1 MSRALVFSCAIL
13 SGLILNGCKLMNPV
27 RPEVPSPKDFI
38 PPSDMPRELSK
49 TVMPTYTVEPPDI
62 IVIEAI
68 HIVPRSPYILRTG
81 DVIAVTA
88 QGTLPDAP
96 IAGPYT
102 IQPGGAINLGLP
114 YGTVKVGGLT
124 TEQAQE
130 AILTH
135 LTSFLRETVVTAS
148 LVEMSGLQQIAGQ
161 HLVSPDGTVVLGSY
175 GSVSVVGMTLAQ
187 AREAL
192 ENHLSNCARMMV

>member
-1 MSRALVFSCAIL
+1 
-13 SGLILNGCKLMNPV
+13 
-27 RPEVPSPKDFI
+27 
-38 PPSDMPRELSK
+38 MPRELSK

-135 LTSFLRETVVTAS
+135 LTSFLRETVVTTS

-161 HLVSPDGTVVLGSY
+161 HLVSPDGTVVPDVDGRLPGR
-175 GSVSVVGMTLAQ
+175 GLWALARRDIVATAV
-187 AREAL
+187 ARKLFARAARGPATADAGLVDRL
-192 ENHLSNCARMMV
+192 EGLLARQIGRAHV